1 MTTILQISDTHIVP
15 EGALVSGRLE
25 TAAPFRRLVQR
36 ITDIRDQIG
45 AVDAVL
51 ISGDVSDDGSAE
63 SYQRFKEILAPLDL
77 PFYVIPGNHD
87 AREPMR
93 VAFCDDGYLSE
104 TGKLNWHRQIG
115 DIHLIGLDTLIEGEK
130 DGMLDALTLAYLDD
144 ALASIGHNPVLLAM
158 HHPPFRTGVRFMDDI
173 GFKNSAELLELLSGF
188 GGELRIVCGHIHCM
202 MMVSVGGHI
211 SISAPSPSSC
221 FALDTRPNAPV
232 GFMHIEDGCLLHKWD
247 GGFQTVRIGP
257 ESGAGPFPF

>member
-1 MTTILQISDTHIVP
+1 VTTILQISDTHIVP
-15 EGALVSGRLE
+15 KGALVSGRLE

-45 AVDAVL
+45 VVDAVL
-51 ISGDVSDDGSAE
+51 ISGDVSDDGSDE
-63 SYQRFKEILAPLDL
+63 SYQLFKEILAPLDL

-93 VAFCDDGYLSE
+93 AAFSGDGYLPE
-104 TGKLNWHRQIG
+104 TGKLNWHQKIG

-130 DGMLDALTLAYLDD
+130 DGMMDAPTLAYLDHT
-144 ALASIGHNPVLLAM
+144 LTSIGHEPVLLAL
-158 HHPPFRTGVRFMDDI
+158 HHPPFKTGIRFMDDI
-173 GFKNSAELLELLSGF
+173 GFKNSVELLRVLSGF

-202 MMVSVGGHI
+202 MTVSLGGHI
-211 SISAPSPSSC
+211 AISAPSPSSN

-232 GFMHIEDGCLLHKWD
+232 GFMDMEDGCLLHKWD